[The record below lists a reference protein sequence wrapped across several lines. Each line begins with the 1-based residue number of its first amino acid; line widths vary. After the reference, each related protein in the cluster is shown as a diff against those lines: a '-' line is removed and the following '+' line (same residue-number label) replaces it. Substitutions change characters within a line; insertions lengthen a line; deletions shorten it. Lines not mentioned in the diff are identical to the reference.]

1 MYINTIMIYY
11 AYELVIHFA
20 LGASVIFCIHTF
32 LDDIIKN
39 HYLDF
44 NTQLESIDLSI
55 INLSRKIHFIEND
68 IKLLRKQ
75 QKNRRITILDTSSDE
90 EI

>member
-1 MYINTIMIYY
+1 MIYFIY
-11 AYELVIHFA
+11 DIFLHFV
-20 LGASVIFCIHTF
+20 LGISVIFGVHIF
-32 LDDIIKN
+32 IDNIIKT

-44 NTQLESIDLSI
+44 NGQIEALDLSI

-75 QKNRRITILDTSSDE
+75 QRNRRITILDTSSDE
-90 EI
+90 EL